1 MKTVV
6 FQIITHLEMG
16 GAERIAFNI
25 AKSKSKEFEYHI
37 VEVAR
42 GNSAYTKEMIKEL
55 ESCNIQYHRSN
66 ISSNKKAIILF
77 PFRLKKLYDKYQPS
91 AIHTHTEIPDLSVFI
106 FSKIFPQAKFKLVRT
121 LHNTVLWQDWNKIGS
136 IVEKWI
142 IKNQANVS
150 NSISVTEAYKKNFG
164 PSLNIPLIYNGFKQ
178 SSQSQYEGLDYNNNK
193 IHILFAGRF
202 VPQKGIESL
211 IQIVEAVSEDT
222 FDFTIAGTG
231 PLSELLHTKLGN
243 KSNVKIVPP
252 ISNLSSYIGSFDYV
266 LITSIHEG
274 LNSLSIEASYNGTP
288 VIVNDIAGLNETI
301 PSDWPLKV
309 QNNNIESYK
318 AIFEKLPNINREQ
331 LKNMAFNFVDK
342 NFSISKMQQE
352 YEKFYLKK

>member
-25 AKSKSKEFEYHI
+25 AKSENKEFEYHI
-37 VEVAR
+37 VEVVR

-66 ISSNKKAIILF
+66 ISNNKKAIIFF

-91 AIHTHTEIPDLSVFI
+91 VIHTHTEIPDLSVFI
-106 FSKIFPQAKFKLVRT
+106 FSKIFPQTKFKLVRT
-121 LHNTVLWQDWNKIGS
+121 LHNTVLWQDWNKIES

-142 IKNQANVS
+142 IKNHANVS
-150 NSISVTEAYKKNFG
+150 NSISVTEAYKKKFG
-164 PSLNIPLIYNGFKQ
+164 TLLDIPLIYNGFKQ
-178 SSQSQYEGLDYNNNK
+178 SSQSQYEGLNNNK

-211 IQIVEAVSEDT
+211 IQVVEAVNESI

-231 PLSELLHTKLGN
+231 PLSELIQTKLGD

-301 PSDWPLKV
+301 PSSWPLKV
-309 QNNNIESYK
+309 QNNNIDSYK
-318 AIFEKLPNINREQ
+318 AIFKQLPNINQEQ
-331 LKNMAFNFVDK
+331 LKNMAYDFVDK
-342 NFSISKMQQE
+342 NFSIAKMQQE
-352 YEKFYLKK
+352 YENFYLKE

>member
-25 AKSKSKEFEYHI
+25 AKSENKEFEYHI
-37 VEVAR
+37 VEVVR

-66 ISSNKKAIILF
+66 ISNNKKAIIFF

-91 AIHTHTEIPDLSVFI
+91 VIHTHTEIPDLSVFI
-106 FSKIFPQAKFKLVRT
+106 FSKIFPQTKFKLVRT

-142 IKNQANVS
+142 IKNHANVS

-164 PSLNIPLIYNGFKQ
+164 TLLDIPLIYNGFKQ
-178 SSQSQYEGLDYNNNK
+178 SSQSQYEGLNNNK

-211 IQIVEAVSEDT
+211 IQVVEAVNESI

-231 PLSELLHTKLGN
+231 PLSELIQTKLGD

-301 PSDWPLKV
+301 PSSWPLKV
-309 QNNNIESYK
+309 QNNNIDSYK
-318 AIFEKLPNINREQ
+318 AIFKQLPNINQEQ
-331 LKNMAFNFVDK
+331 LKNMAYDFVDK
-342 NFSISKMQQE
+342 NFSIAKMQQE
-352 YEKFYLKK
+352 YENFYLKE

>member
-25 AKSKSKEFEYHI
+25 AKSENKEFEYHI
-37 VEVAR
+37 VEVVR

-66 ISSNKKAIILF
+66 ISNNKKAIIFF

-91 AIHTHTEIPDLSVFI
+91 VIHTHTEIPDLSVFI
-106 FSKIFPQAKFKLVRT
+106 FSKIFPQTKFKLVRT

-142 IKNQANVS
+142 IKNHANVS
-150 NSISVTEAYKKNFG
+150 NSISVTEAYKKKFG
-164 PSLNIPLIYNGFKQ
+164 TLLDISLIYNGFKQ
-178 SSQSQYEGLDYNNNK
+178 SSQSQYEGLNNNK

-211 IQIVEAVSEDT
+211 IQVVEAVNESI

-231 PLSELLHTKLGN
+231 PLSELIQTKLGD

-301 PSDWPLKV
+301 PSSWPLKV
-309 QNNNIESYK
+309 QNNNIDSYK
-318 AIFEKLPNINREQ
+318 AIFKQLPNINQEQ
-331 LKNMAFNFVDK
+331 LKNMAYDFVDK
-342 NFSISKMQQE
+342 NFSIAKMQQE
-352 YEKFYLKK
+352 YENFYLKE